1 MKSSS
6 NGGSPALHSDVRT
19 WQPPELTVPVSSS
32 AVEDRVDE
40 VLSIFAPFGG
50 DEGAKAPRTR
60 QTPARVQPWVP
71 EDLLSSRFAEWS
83 GVMDERSSLTTD
95 EPDSSVDPD
104 RESSKQAALEAEA
117 SAQAILEATQA
128 QAEALLQQA
137 QREADVIR
145 EQAYQA
151 ARQEAEAEL
160 RGLIQTVQ
168 NMVAEVETWR
178 QDLFAQGE
186 AMVLE
191 TVQAIARA
199 LFGEGFALDSETLQ
213 QTYNRVLEQAQTLGD
228 LRVYVNVEDARALD
242 PYWRE
247 AQATLRDQRI
257 KLIPTDAIKR
267 GGCYVEGQYGTVDGR
282 IEVRLNR
289 LLAGL
294 LTEDNPPSE

>member
-1 MKSSS
+1 MKLSN
-6 NGGSPALHSDVRT
+6 NGGSPTPRGAVRA
-19 WQPPELTVPVSSS
+19 WQPPELTLSVPLNN
-32 AVEDRVDE
+32 VEERVAE
-40 VLSIFAPFGG
+40 MLTIFAPLGIN
-50 DEGAKAPRTR
+50 EGASPPQPRW
-60 QTPARVQPWVP
+60 TPARVQPWVP
-71 EDLLSSRFAEWS
+71 EDLLLNRWEEWP
-83 GVMDERSSLTTD
+83 GTVDERALETFESDLST
-95 EPDSSVDPD
+95 ESP
-104 RESSKQAALEAEA
+104 RESLAQAALEAEA
-117 SAQAILEATQA
+117 SAQAILEAAQA
-128 QAEALLQQA
+128 QAEALKQQA
-137 QREADVIR
+137 QQEAEVIR
-145 EQAYQA
+145 EQAYRL
-151 ARQEAEAEL
+151 AREEAEAEL

-178 QDLFAQGE
+178 TNLFAQGE

-191 TVQAIARA
+191 AVQAIARA
-199 LFGEGFALDSETLQ
+199 MFGEGFVLDPETLQ

-228 LRVYVNVEDARALD
+228 LRVYINAEDARVLD

-294 LTEDNPPSE
+294 LAEDNPVAE